1 MYRGVVIDQPLASCG
16 NCKVIWTK
24 TDAGRAEIQARRLVN
39 DRAQRNLLLLIDGA
53 KPDVG
58 LLQNVKGVSA
68 ADFQHLQGLGLIEP
82 AAVGIK
88 PSAAASVINDEPAP
102 QRAPLGYAEFTAAL
116 TKLISS
122 ELGLRGFPLTLAVDK
137 ASTTEE
143 LTQVATKVINQIRER
158 KGLPAAAKASQ
169 ALYGL

>member
-1 MYRGVVIDQPLASCG
+1 
-16 NCKVIWTK
+16 VIWTK
-24 TDAGRAEIQARRLVN
+24 TDAGRSEIQARRLVN
-39 DRAQRNLLLLIDGA
+39 DRAQRNLLLLIDGN
-53 KPDVG
+53 KPDDG

-68 ADFQHLQGLGLIEP
+68 ADFDSLQALGLIEP
-82 AAVGIK
+82 ATAGIK
-88 PSAAASVINDEPAP
+88 AAASATPFAPANDLPAA

-116 TKLISS
+116 TQLISS
-122 ELGLRGFPLTLAVDK
+122 ELGLRGFTLTLAVDK

-143 LTQVATKVINQIRER
+143 LTQVATRVINQIRER

>member
-1 MYRGVVIDQPLASCG
+1 MAFCG
-16 NCKVIWTK
+16 NIKVIWTK
-24 TDAGRAEIQARRLVN
+24 TDAGRSEIQARRLVN
-39 DRAQRNLLLLIDGA
+39 DRAQRNLLLLIDGI
-53 KPDVG
+53 KPDEG

-68 ADFQHLQGLGLIEP
+68 ADIDALQALGLIEP

-88 PSAAASVINDEPAP
+88 ASATTAVANEASAAQPAV
-102 QRAPLGYAEFTAAL
+102 QRAPLGYAEFTTAL
-116 TKLISS
+116 TQIISS

-143 LTQVATKVINQIRER
+143 LTQVATKVINQIRDR

-169 ALYGL
+169 TLYGL

>member
-1 MYRGVVIDQPLASCG
+1 M
-16 NCKVIWTK
+16 IWTK
-24 TDAGRAEIQARRLVN
+24 TDAGRSEIQARRLVN
-39 DRAQRNLLLLIDGA
+39 DRAQRNLLLLIDGS
-53 KPDVG
+53 KLDEG

-68 ADFQHLQGLGLIEP
+68 ADFDSLQALGLIEP
-82 AAVGIK
+82 AMVGIK
-88 PSAAASVINDEPAP
+88 TSVASAPKPTEVPTQVPTEVVAP
-102 QRAPLGYAEFTAAL
+102 PRQALGYAEFTAAL

-143 LTQVATKVINQIRER
+143 LSEVATKVINQIRDR

-169 ALYGL
+169 ILYGL

>member
-1 MYRGVVIDQPLASCG
+1 VAFCG
-16 NCKVIWTK
+16 NSKVIWTK
-24 TDAGRAEIQARRLVN
+24 TDAGRSEIQARRLVN
-39 DRAQRNLLLLIDGA
+39 DRAQRNLLLLIDGN
-53 KPDVG
+53 KPDDG

-68 ADFQHLQGLGLIEP
+68 ADFDSLQALGLIEP
-82 AAVGIK
+82 VAAGVKALAPTAVAG
-88 PSAAASVINDEPAP
+88 AAQPASPTTSSP
-102 QRAPLGYAEFTAAL
+102 TPRAPLGYAEFTAAL
-116 TKLISS
+116 TQIISS

-169 ALYGL
+169 TLYGL

>member
-1 MYRGVVIDQPLASCG
+1 
-16 NCKVIWTK
+16 VIWTK
-24 TDAGRAEIQARRLVN
+24 TDAGRSEIQARRLVN
-39 DRAQRNLLLLIDGA
+39 DRAQRNLLLLIDGN
-53 KPDVG
+53 KPDEG

-68 ADFQHLQGLGLIEP
+68 TDFDSLQALGLIEP
-82 AAVGIK
+82 ATVGIK
-88 PSAAASVINDEPAP
+88 SSVASALKPTQVLTEVVAP
-102 QRAPLGYAEFTAAL
+102 PRQALGYAEFTAAL

-143 LTQVATKVINQIRER
+143 LSEVATKVINQIRHR

-169 ALYGL
+169 ILYGL

>member
-1 MYRGVVIDQPLASCG
+1 M
-16 NCKVIWTK
+16 IWTK
-24 TDAGRAEIQARRLVN
+24 TDAGRTEIQARRLVN
-39 DRAQRNLLLLIDGA
+39 DRAQRNLLLLIDGI
-53 KPDVG
+53 KPDAG

-68 ADFQHLQGLGLIEP
+68 ADFDSLQALGLIEP
-82 AAVGIK
+82 AGPGVK
-88 PSAAASVINDEPAP
+88 PSSAIAAVDNTPAAP
-102 QRAPLGYAEFTAAL
+102 RAPLGYAEFTAAL
-116 TKLISS
+116 TQIISS

-137 ASTTEE
+137 ANSTEE